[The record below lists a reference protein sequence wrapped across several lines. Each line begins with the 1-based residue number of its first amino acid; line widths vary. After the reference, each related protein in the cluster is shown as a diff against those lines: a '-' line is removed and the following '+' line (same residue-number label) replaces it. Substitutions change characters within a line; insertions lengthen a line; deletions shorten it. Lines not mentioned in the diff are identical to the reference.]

1 MRGGANRPAIP
12 EGGHGM
18 QKRTWKTNLFIVLML
33 LPALLLSL
41 GIIAYP
47 MLNTVIRSFQ
57 NAEGGFTL
65 ENYRFLFTD
74 SLALGNIWFTF
85 WVTVAT
91 VLLAI
96 AFAYVLAL
104 YLRFSESRI
113 SRFIGSLYLLPRF
126 VPTLVAIYAMITIV
140 RDSGF
145 LNRVSQLFGGNFKP
159 GLLFNAKGIIM
170 MNLWF
175 NIPFAAMIVSASLAG
190 IPNSVVESARDV
202 GANGLS
208 VFFKMIVPLSIKD
221 VLIAMTFVFMS
232 NISSFTTP
240 YLIGPNY
247 PMMLGVYLRRQFS
260 TYMNYELSAALSVV
274 IFLFSSVS
282 AVVYLYTNLKE
293 KAWEKID

>member
-1 MRGGANRPAIP
+1 
-12 EGGHGM
+12 M

-33 LPALLLSL
+33 LPALVLSL

-47 MLNTVIRSFQ
+47 MLNTLVKSFRD
-57 NAEGGFTL
+57 AEGAFTL

-74 SLALGNIWFTF
+74 KIALDNIWFTF
-85 WVTVAT
+85 WVTAAT

-96 AFAYVLAL
+96 AFAYVLSL
-104 YLRFSESRI
+104 YLRFSEGKI
-113 SRFIGSLYLLPRF
+113 SRLIGSLYLLPRF
-126 VPTLVAIYAMITIV
+126 VPTLVAIYAMMTVV

-145 LNRVSQLFGGNFKP
+145 LNRVSQLFGASFKP
-159 GLLFNAKGIIM
+159 GLLFNPKGIIM

-175 NIPFAAMIVSASLAG
+175 NIPFAAMIVSASLSA

-202 GANGLS
+202 GAHKLS
-208 VFFKMIVPLSIKD
+208 VFFRMILPLSIKD

-240 YLIGPNY
+240 YLIGPNH

-282 AVVYLYTNLKE
+282 AVVYLYTNLKQKE
-293 KAWEKID
+293 WEKVN